1 MSTPVSENCQAGGTS
16 CKKAYMMTNIEKE
29 REKYTIW
36 EKRIKPSL
44 GKGQKKY
51 R

>member
-29 REKYTIW
+29 REKIHNLRKENKT
-36 EKRIKPSL
+36 
-44 GKGQKKY
+44 
-51 R
+51 